1 MIAGLWMTPAVLAGL
16 FAILWVTSWLER
28 QVAPRPVGGGVKG
41 PQVVEMAFALI
52 SARADSLGMVG
63 AGPAPIPG
71 VPPLPKGRSQPCT
84 SEQERSY

>member
-28 QVAPRPVGGGVKG
+28 QVAPPLVGGGVKG
-41 PQVVEMAFALI
+41 PQVVETAFALMA
-52 SARADSLGMVG
+52 ARTDSLAMVG
-63 AGPAPIPG
+63 AGPAPTLG
-71 VPPLPKGRSQPCT
+71 VFPLPQGRSQPCT